1 MKMLTGLLPQEKAKP
16 GYPIPSISQLQ
27 LVKNTRLHCI
37 TARLRNFLRVFLIM
51 GLAPLITSQIITEK
65 LHAQTGQTFVVNT
78 LGDAEDPD
86 GNDFSDGHCDAD
98 PNTPGDQCTFRA
110 AIQNHNANRNL
121 DHNTIIFAIPN
132 APGSGSIVIMVGSSG
147 NGALPPVLGSVTIVG
162 LNTVGPSRRIEINGS
177 QAGAGAMGLKLLGGK
192 SDISFF
198 IINNFASN
206 GIYISGTPIGDGGH
220 NVHYNFIGTD
230 STGTVAAGNGGDG
243 IFIDNTPNN
252 LIGGSGVLDGNVICS
267 NGGYGIRI
275 AGPDTTVIG
284 QTNRAT
290 GNNLYGNKIGQNF
303 LENNF
308 LPNGQGGIQNDNA
321 PQNNIGGTGTNQG
334 NKIVGQNNGITVQGS
349 LSKGVRVE
357 GNFVGRDGTTAKFL
371 AGIFARSGELLTVTG
386 NIITNIGDV
395 GMDIFLDAN
404 STYDIKKNQINGDV
418 KIGSKF
424 TFGQGRVIT
433 VNYQDNIHFKN
444 STGLMID
451 ESINSTI
458 NWLITGD
465 TVLNGQNGGNIKFRS
480 AGTKQLNNNE
490 WKLNAGVGCAYAVD
504 FAAGVKASIIVNGD
518 LYLQNGAEGMKG
530 NVHLDAQ
537 AEVVFTLSKITGSS
551 NGKDGLALGLAASAG
566 AKGDLKINGG
576 SDFSLNAAAA
586 LRLMGEKSSLDIFRV
601 EVDRINATRN
611 KDIDVTLYF
620 LNINLRHSVTNS
632 KITDNT
638 GAGIVLDGATE
649 ASIDNDTIENNG
661 NGIVMLDAAVGTV
674 TNNIISGNKTGVV
687 LAGNGTGTSLTSNSI
702 FGNATLGID
711 LGNDGVTANDNGDAD
726 TGPNNLQNF
735 PVLTSVNSSGGS
747 TSIAGTLNSTANT
760 IFNIQFFTNDH
771 CSPSGFGEGQ
781 ILIGSKQVTTD
792 GGGNATFV
800 ALINGVTLANGA
812 SVTATATDA
821 NNNTSEFSKCIQ
833 AEGTPESADLELTK
847 KVDKSQIT
855 VGGTVVFTVTLSN
868 KGPANGTGIV
878 VTDKI
883 PAGISIT
890 DVTTSTGV
898 YDKNTSV
905 WAVGSVVSGGQAT
918 LTATGTTTQTG
929 NITNTA
935 EVTAA
940 GQPDPDSSPNNHN
953 PNEDDQATVTVQVT
967 PQQGA
972 EADLE
977 ITKTAN
983 RTQVGVGDQIIFT
996 ISIFNRGPA
1005 TATNIQVRD
1014 IIPSAV
1020 SLTNVKVSAGTYN
1033 ATTGIWKLNHLFKGA
1048 HAVATFTG
1056 NTTKDGVFEN
1066 TAEVVASDQKDT
1078 DSSPGNNNPNEDDQ
1092 ATVVIRSL
1100 LTKPADLELNKQV
1113 DKAIVV
1119 SGDDVNFTIT
1129 LSNKGPE
1136 TATGIAVKDLSS
1148 KGLVFNKVI
1157 ASAGSFDITTGI
1169 WTVSQLTAGA
1179 SETLMI
1185 NATTMIPGT
1194 LTNTAEV
1201 AASDQPDPDSSP
1213 DNGISTEDDQSSV
1226 NVKSLQTTQ
1235 ADLELSLTAS
1245 TLQAAPGDQVT
1256 ITGIL
1261 FNRGPA
1267 TATNIILSEIAPA
1280 GLTFNAVKISAGTY
1294 TASNG
1299 TWKINHLF
1307 KGAKAYITITA
1318 TVTQTGNITNTA
1330 EVILTDQSDP
1340 DSSPNNHNPAE
1351 DDQASI
1357 TIQSSAAIA
1366 RKAFGNN
1373 LHQQTDKAGYNQEK
1387 ENEVSL
1393 TAYPNPVNA
1402 STTVHFYLPAQS
1414 RVQLVVVN
1422 AATGRIVSTI
1432 IANQITTAGN
1442 HSIRWQMPYLASGI
1456 YILQLKT
1463 DHTIKT
1469 LKLLSDNR

>member
-1 MKMLTGLLPQEKAKP
+1 M
-16 GYPIPSISQLQ
+16 
-27 LVKNTRLHCI
+27 
-37 TARLRNFLRVFLIM
+37 RVFLL
-51 GLAPLITSQIITEK
+51 GLVPFLILQIITEK
-65 LHAQTGQTFVVNT
+65 LHAQTGKTFVVNT
-78 LGDAEDPD
+78 LGDAADPD
-86 GNDFSDGHCDAD
+86 GDDFSDGHCDAD
-98 PNTPGDQCTFRA
+98 PTTPGDQCTFRA

-121 DHNTIIFAIPN
+121 DHNTIVFAIPN
-132 APGSGSIVIMVGSSG
+132 APGSGSIIIMVGSSG
-147 NGALPPVLGSVTIVG
+147 NGALPRVLGSVTIVG

-177 QAGAGAMGLKLLGGK
+177 MAGAGAMGLKLLGGNTQ
-192 SDISFF
+192 ISFF

-206 GIYISGTPIGDGGH
+206 GMYISGTPIGEGGH
-220 NVHYNFIGTD
+220 LIQTNYIGTD
-230 STGTVAAGNGGDG
+230 STGTVAMGNGGDG

-252 LIGGSGVLDGNVICS
+252 TIGGPGALDGNVIAG
-267 NGGYGIRI
+267 NAGYGIRI
-275 AGPDTTVIG
+275 SGPDTSVIG

-290 GNNLYGNKIGQNF
+290 ANNIYGNHIGQNYSD
-303 LENNF
+303 NNF
-308 LPNGQGGIQNDNA
+308 LPNGQGGVLNDNA
-321 PQNNIGGTGTNQG
+321 GQNNIGGTGKGQG
-334 NKIVGQNNGITVQGS
+334 NNVVGQNNGITVQGS

-404 STYDIKKNQINGDV
+404 STYDIKKNQVNGDV
-418 KIGSKF
+418 KIGTKF
-424 TFGQGRVIT
+424 TFGTGRVIT
-433 VNYQDNIHFKN
+433 VNYQDNMHFKN
-444 STGLMID
+444 STGLSID
-451 ESINSTI
+451 ESLNSTI

-490 WKLNAGVGCAYAVD
+490 WKLNAGVGCNYAVD
-504 FAAGVKASIIVNGD
+504 FAAGVKASILVNGD
-518 LYLQNGAEGMKG
+518 VYLQNGAEGMKG

-537 AEVVFTLSKITGSS
+537 AELVFTLGKLTGSS

-566 AKGDLKINGG
+566 AKGDLKIQGG
-576 SDFSLNAAAA
+576 SDFSFNTAAA
-586 LRLMGEKSSLDIFRV
+586 LRLMGEKSSIDIFRV
-601 EVDRINATRN
+601 EIDHVVATRN
-611 KDIDVTLYF
+611 KDLDVTFYLF
-620 LNINLRHSVTNS
+620 NINLKHSILNS
-632 KITDNT
+632 RITDNA
-638 GAGIVLDGATE
+638 GAGIVLDGATQ
-649 ASIDNDTIENNG
+649 ATIDNDTIQNNG
-661 NGIVMLDAAVGTV
+661 NGIVLLDEAVGTI

-687 LAGNGTGTSLTSNSI
+687 LAGTGTGTSLTSNSI
-702 FGNATLGID
+702 FGNTTLGID
-711 LGNDGVTANDNGDAD
+711 LGNNGVTANDAGDAD

-760 IFNIQFFTNDH
+760 IFSIQFFTNAH
-771 CSPSGFGEGQ
+771 CSASGFGEGQ
-781 ILIGSKQVTTD
+781 TLIGSKQVTTD
-792 GGGNATFV
+792 GSGNATFV
-800 ALINGVTLANGA
+800 ALIDGVTLVNGA

-821 NNNTSEFSKCIQ
+821 STNTSEFSKCIL
-833 AEGTPESADLELTK
+833 AEGTTEIADLELTK
-847 KVDKSQIT
+847 KADKSQIT
-855 VGGTVVFTVTLSN
+855 VGGTVTFTVTLSN

-883 PAGISIT
+883 PAAIT
-890 DVTTSTGV
+890 LTDATTSTGT
-898 YDKNTSV
+898 YDKNTGV
-905 WAVGSVVSGGQAT
+905 WTVGSVVSGGQAT

-929 NITNTA
+929 NITNIA

-953 PNEDDQATVTVQVT
+953 PNEDDQASVTIQVT

-996 ISIFNRGPA
+996 ISLFNRGPA

-1014 IIPSAV
+1014 IIPAAV
-1020 SLTNVKVSAGTYN
+1020 SLTNVKVSAGTYS
-1033 ATTGIWKLNHLFKGA
+1033 AASGIWKLNHLFKGA
-1048 HAVATFTG
+1048 HATATFTG
-1056 NTTKDGVFEN
+1056 NTIKDGIFEN

-1100 LTKPADLELNKQV
+1100 LTKPADLELIKQV

-1119 SGDDVNFTIT
+1119 SGDDVNFIVT

-1136 TATGIAVKDLSS
+1136 TATGITVKDVAS
-1148 KGLVFNKVI
+1148 KGLVFNKVV
-1157 ASAGSFDITTGI
+1157 ASAGSFDITTGA
-1169 WTVSQLTAGA
+1169 WTLSQLAIGST
-1179 SETLMI
+1179 ETLMI
-1185 NATTMIPGT
+1185 NATTTIAGT

-1213 DNGISTEDDQSSV
+1213 DNGIASEDDQSSV

-1235 ADLELSLTAS
+1235 ADLELSLSAS
-1245 TLQAAPGDQVT
+1245 TLQASPGDQVT
-1256 ITGIL
+1256 IKGTL

-1267 TATNIILSEIAPA
+1267 TATNIVLSEIVPA

-1299 TWKINHLF
+1299 TWKVNHLF
-1307 KGAKAYITITA
+1307 KGAHAYITITA
-1318 TVTQTGNITNTA
+1318 TVTQTGNITDTA

-1340 DSSPNNHNPAE
+1340 DSSPNNHNPSE
-1351 DDQASI
+1351 DDQASV
-1357 TIQSSAAIA
+1357 TIHSSAAIA
-1366 RKAFGNN
+1366 RKAFGND
-1373 LHQQTDKAGYNQEK
+1373 LHQKDKAGNNQDK
-1387 ENEVSL
+1387 QGEVVL
-1393 TAYPNPVNA
+1393 TAYPNPVNT
-1402 STTVHFYLPAQS
+1402 STTVHFYLPAES
-1414 RVQLVVVN
+1414 HVDLLVVN
-1422 AATGRIVSTI
+1422 AATGKIMSTM
-1432 IANQITTAGN
+1432 IANQIISAGN
-1442 HSIRWQMPYLASGI
+1442 HSVHWQAPYLASGI

-1469 LKLLSDNR
+1469 LRLLSDNR